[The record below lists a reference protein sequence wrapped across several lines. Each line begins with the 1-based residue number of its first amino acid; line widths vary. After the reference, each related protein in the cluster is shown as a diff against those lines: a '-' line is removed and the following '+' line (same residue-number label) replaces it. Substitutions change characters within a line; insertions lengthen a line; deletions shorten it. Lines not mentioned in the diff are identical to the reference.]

1 MPRPPTGRPH
11 QRLRSCV
18 MLTNIAL
25 WLILIALF
33 TLVPIGC
40 IMTRQPKPADHA

>member
-1 MPRPPTGRPH
+1 
-11 QRLRSCV
+11 

-40 IMTRQPKPADHA
+40 IMTRRPSHTDQA

>member
-1 MPRPPTGRPH
+1 
-11 QRLRSCV
+11 

-40 IMTRQPKPADHA
+40 MMTRQPKPTDSA